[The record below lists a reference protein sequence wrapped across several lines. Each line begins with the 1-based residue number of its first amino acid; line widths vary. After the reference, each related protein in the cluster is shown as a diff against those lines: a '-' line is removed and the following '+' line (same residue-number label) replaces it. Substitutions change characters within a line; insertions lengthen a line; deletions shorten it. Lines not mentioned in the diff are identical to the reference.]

1 MLFLAQTDSELAKII
16 KDPGFAQWLFY
27 AFIVFVIADRVWSAI
42 DRRKAQKREIT
53 GTMETRPQ
61 QTPALKEDVDEE
73 FDDVDERLDG
83 LKTFMEAK
91 FKEVME
97 AGDRR
102 ASSITDHINREVN
115 AIRANTDIRVADL
128 QDRIQKAA
136 EKDAKHE
143 EAITTLK
150 STTSS
155 QANQISHIQQ
165 RMPRSRL
172 P

>member
-1 MLFLAQTDSELAKII
+1 MLFLSQTDSELAKII

-27 AFIVFVIADRVWSAI
+27 AYIVFVIADRVWSAI
-42 DRRKAQKREIT
+42 ERRKVQKREIT
-53 GTMETRPQ
+53 GTMETRPH
-61 QTPALKEDVDEE
+61 QTPALKDDVDEE
-73 FDDVDERLDG
+73 FDDVDKRLDG
-83 LKTFMEAK
+83 IKTFMEGK
-91 FKEVME
+91 FKEVLD
-97 AGDRR
+97 AGERR
-102 ASSITDHINREVN
+102 AASITQHINSEVS
-115 AIRANTDIRVADL
+115 AIRANTDARVADL
-128 QDRIQKAA
+128 QNRIQQAA